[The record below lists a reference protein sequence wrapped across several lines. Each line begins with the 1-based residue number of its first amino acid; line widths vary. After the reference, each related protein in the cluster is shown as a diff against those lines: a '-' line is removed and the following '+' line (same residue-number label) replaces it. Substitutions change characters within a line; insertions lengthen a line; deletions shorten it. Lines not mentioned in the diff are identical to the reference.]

1 MLLIAIYIVEAISH
15 GVYPILDTGLSL
27 RFEMTKTAF
36 HNSRKYIISLFKNKI
51 MALKNILQRILQ
63 IFTTASALLILN
75 ASAVFA
81 ADEWGMGP
89 PPPGVPGSFDTAVM
103 NATNWL
109 LGFVGMIG
117 VLMII
122 WGGINYIGSAGNED
136 TARTAKK
143 TITYGIIGVVI
154 AGFAYAIVNV
164 IVTTIL
170 T

>member
-1 MLLIAIYIVEAISH
+1 MTLENIIQR
-15 GVYPILDTGLSL
+15 SL
-27 RFEMTKTAF
+27 RIFIATSAAF
-36 HNSRKYIISLFKNKI
+36 
-51 MALKNILQRILQ
+51 AL
-63 IFTTASALLILN
+63 S

-89 PPPGVPGSFDTAVM
+89 PPPGVPGNFDSAVM

-109 LGFVGMIG
+109 LGFVGMIA

-143 TITYGIIGVVI
+143 TITYGIMGVVI